1 MINWTLFAVHLL
13 TTGAIDYDKELVGM
27 HGFETRY
34 ECEAIRTKVL
44 EIIPA
49 PPLQDL
55 RCLRTDQI

>member
-1 MINWTLFAVHLL
+1 MYWTLFAVHLL
-13 TTGAIDYDKELVGM
+13 ANGAIDYEKELLQM

-44 EIIPA
+44 EMVPA

-55 RCLRTDQI
+55 RCLKTDQI